1 MASRRF
7 LILSDIHANLEALSA
22 VLRAV
27 SRRRYDKV
35 ICLGDLVGYG
45 ANPDAVVSRLRK
57 IPRLV
62 VVRGNH
68 DKVAAGLAS
77 PDNFNIAA
85 RRSAQWTASKL
96 SRENLAFLRD
106 LPVGPVDIGSGMVI
120 CHGSL
125 LDEDAYLFSDYDA
138 YELFRTSS
146 FAVCFF
152 GHTHYPCAFRQAGEA
167 VEFVQF
173 KGESSEL
180 LLDRDARCLINPG
193 SVGQPRDRTPLASF
207 GEYYPDGRRFVLK
220 RIPYAVEKTR
230 AKIIKAGLP
239 ENLGNRLL
247 VGT

>member
-1 MASRRF
+1 MANRRF

-62 VVRGNH
+62 AVRGNH

-77 PDNFNIAA
+77 PENFNAAA
-85 RRSAQWTASKL
+85 RRSAEWTVSKL
-96 SRENLAFLRD
+96 SRDNMSFLRG
-106 LPVGPVDIGSGMVI
+106 LATGPVELDDGIVL
-120 CHGSL
+120 CHGSIP
-125 LDEDAYLFSDYDA
+125 DEDAYLFSDYDA
-138 YELFRTSS
+138 YELFQSCD
-146 FAVCFF
+146 FKVCFF
-152 GHTHYPCAFRQAGEA
+152 GHTHYPCAFRQAGDS

-180 LLDRDARCLINPG
+180 ILEEGARVLINPG
-193 SVGQPRDRTPLASF
+193 SLGQPRDRTPLASF
-207 GEYYPDGRRFVLK
+207 GEYYPDNRRFVLK
-220 RIPYAVEKTR
+220 RIPYAVEKAR
-230 AKIIKAGLP
+230 MKIIRAGLP

-247 VGT
+247 AGT